1 MTPLERDGS
10 LHRMYLEGGA
20 ELYMTE
26 LELEAVK
33 GLVYFC
39 DPCAAY
45 HLRPDAQEH
54 EFITALNEP
63 WDGQKGETLEQ

>member
-10 LHRMYLEGGA
+10 PLHRMFLEGGG
-20 ELYMTE
+20 EVYMTE

-39 DPCAAY
+39 DACAAY

-54 EFITALNEP
+54 EFIKAINAPFDE
-63 WDGQKGETLEQ
+63 QKGDNA

>member
-1 MTPLERDGS
+1 MTPLERDGA
-10 LHRMYLEGGA
+10 LHRMFLEGGG
-20 ELYMTE
+20 ELNLTE

-39 DPCAAY
+39 DECAAY

-54 EFITALNEP
+54 EFIKAINGP
-63 WDGQKGETLEQ
+63 WERKGGNA

>member
-1 MTPLERDGS
+1 MTTESGP
-10 LHRMYLEGGA
+10 LHRMFLEGGA

-39 DPCAAY
+39 DECAAY

-54 EFITALNEP
+54 EFIKALNEP
-63 WDGQKGETLEQ
+63 WRKETTLEQRT

>member
-1 MTPLERDGS
+1 MFL
-10 LHRMYLEGGA
+10 MGGA
-20 ELYMTE
+20 EVYMTE
-26 LELEAVK
+26 LELEALK

-54 EFITALNEP
+54 EFITALNEFV
-63 WDGQKGETLEQ
+63 GEQKGATFEQST

>member
-1 MTPLERDGS
+1 MTTESGP
-10 LHRMYLEGGA
+10 LHRMYLDGGA

-39 DPCAAY
+39 DACAAY
-45 HLRPDAQEH
+45 HLRPNAQEH
-54 EFITALNEP
+54 EFITAPNAPFDE
-63 WDGQKGETLEQ
+63 QKGENAWAS

>member
-1 MTPLERDGS
+1 MTTDSGP
-10 LHRMYLEGGA
+10 LHRMFLDGGA

-39 DPCAAY
+39 DACAAY

-54 EFITALNEP
+54 EFIKALNEP
-63 WDGQKGETLEQ
+63 WKQKGENAWAN

>member
-10 LHRMYLEGGA
+10 LRRMFLEGGG
-20 ELYMTE
+20 ELFMTE

-33 GLVYFC
+33 KLVIFC

-45 HLRPDAQEH
+45 HMRPGAQEQ
-54 EFITALNEP
+54 EFIKALNAP
-63 WDGQKGETLEQ
+63 FDEQEGVNA